1 MQFNNSPFTQND
13 LSILIHKDGF
23 SFCTLDQHH
32 FLPLEENLP
41 TPESLKSFL
50 DYHQLNH
57 EKVQL
62 IFMDHA
68 AVCVPKTLFDPDQ
81 KNHYFK
87 GAIELPKEA
96 VIHHTALTSLD
107 IEMVFPIDQLAVNR
121 FKTAFP
127 QIKINHLSA
136 SLLPSLS
143 AFSFGAAKRN
153 LFLHLRKGYFDLM
166 LFQGA
171 QLLVQNTFP
180 HKNADDFLYYLFYV
194 TEQFFLKPDQFNLFF
209 LGRYLNFQDYYQG
222 AEEFHPGVD
231 FIDSQYPNTDTQHP
245 APFFQSFFPQ

>member
-96 VIHHTALTSLD
+96 VIHHLSL
-107 IEMVFPIDQLAVNR
+107 IHI
-121 FKTAFP
+121 
-127 QIKINHLSA
+127 
-136 SLLPSLS
+136 
-143 AFSFGAAKRN
+143 
-153 LFLHLRKGYFDLM
+153 
-166 LFQGA
+166 
-171 QLLVQNTFP
+171 
-180 HKNADDFLYYLFYV
+180 
-194 TEQFFLKPDQFNLFF
+194 
-209 LGRYLNFQDYYQG
+209 
-222 AEEFHPGVD
+222 
-231 FIDSQYPNTDTQHP
+231 
-245 APFFQSFFPQ
+245 